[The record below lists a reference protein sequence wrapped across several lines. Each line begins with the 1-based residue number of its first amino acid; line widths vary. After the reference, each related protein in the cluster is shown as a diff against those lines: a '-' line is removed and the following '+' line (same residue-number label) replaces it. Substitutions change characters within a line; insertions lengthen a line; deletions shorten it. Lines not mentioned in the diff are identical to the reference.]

1 MHNRCKVSPI
11 VISASD
17 GGGNVVLHSSTTLQH
32 KAPTYCPVTGSRCE
46 INFMN
51 MHRNNIQKHTD
62 CIRCEP
68 TCSFPLYQQS
78 KNATTKKYA
87 IFKIIT
93 PYLKEIV
100 GILVE
105 SG

>member
-78 KNATTKKYA
+78 KNATTKKNM
-87 IFKIIT
+87 
-93 PYLKEIV
+93 PYSK
-100 GILVE
+100 
-105 SG
+105 